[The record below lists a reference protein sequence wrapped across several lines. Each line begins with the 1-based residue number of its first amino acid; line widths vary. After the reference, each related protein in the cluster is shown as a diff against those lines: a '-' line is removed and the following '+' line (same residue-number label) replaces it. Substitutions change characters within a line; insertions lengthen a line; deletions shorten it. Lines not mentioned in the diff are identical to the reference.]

1 MEELCRVCMENSDI
15 LTDIF
20 APLINLQTK
29 REPEIS
35 MADILN
41 ELTGCN
47 MIVNYN
53 SELPQY
59 ICTNCMK
66 GAKAALDF
74 KRMVE
79 RNSERFMEL
88 HSMPGDQKSKVKLK
102 QEEDDLIA
110 ICNMLNAEDLQLM
123 DNLEEETKELHIE
136 ANATHHYNTRRKR
149 INRHSV
155 SSMSS
160 ESFLTESGQDYEDE
174 KKSSLACPY
183 CQIVQSSKGNLKA
196 HLRTHTGE
204 RPFKF
209 AACPKSCAEDLQL
222 MDNLEEETK
231 ELNIEVNSKHH
242 YNTRQKRL
250 NRYSVSNM
258 SSESFLT
265 ESGQDYEDEKK
276 SSLACPYCQIVQSSK
291 GNLKAHLRTHTG
303 ERPFQCPHCPRTFT
317 QKHNMTVHIRTHTG
331 ERPFKCA
338 ACPKSFAQLAGL
350 IAHNRR
356 RPWDHILGSKHVI
369 KQKRLKKYRRMKVHN

>member
-1 MEELCRVCMENSDI
+1 MHTGLDNNFKYASFIGIIGYRLFGVYTFIQYNILKNPIMAELCRVCMENSDL

-20 APLINLQTK
+20 APLMNLQTQH
-29 REPEIS
+29 EPEIS

-41 ELTGCN
+41 ELTGCQ
-47 MIVNYN
+47 MIINYN

-74 KRMVE
+74 KHMVE
-79 RNSERFMEL
+79 RNSERFEEL
-88 HSMPGDQKSKVKLK
+88 HSMSGDQKCKVKLK

-123 DNLEEETKELHIE
+123 DNLEEE
-136 ANATHHYNTRRKR
+136 
-149 INRHSV
+149 
-155 SSMSS
+155 
-160 ESFLTESGQDYEDE
+160 
-174 KKSSLACPY
+174 
-183 CQIVQSSKGNLKA
+183 
-196 HLRTHTGE
+196 
-204 RPFKF
+204 
-209 AACPKSCAEDLQL
+209 
-222 MDNLEEETK
+222 ETK
-231 ELNIEVNSKHH
+231 ELNIKANATHQ
-242 YNTRQKRL
+242 YNTRRKRL

-258 SSESFLT
+258 SSESFLS
-265 ESGQDYEDEKK
+265 ESGLDYEDEKK
-276 SSLACPYCQIVQSSK
+276 TSLACPHCQYVPSNK

-317 QKHNMTVHIRTHTG
+317 QKQNMTVHTRTHTG
-331 ERPFKCA
+331 ERPYKCA

-356 RPWDHILGSKHVI
+356 RPWDHILDSKHVI
-369 KQKRLKKYRRMKVHN
+369 KQQRLKKHRRKKGHN